1 MKHIIKFSLTLLSVS
16 VLAACGGGSGK
27 GGNEVAQHLNNANSS
42 NAVLKEQLQKAKNAN
57 ESAYKGYE
65 DTKAASEQATSQTKL
80 AVTAFSSLS
89 TPDSYIMEKFN
100 KSRQELSDTA
110 EAAKTAAEKA
120 FDIAETKLAEVKE
133 QVRIAQENVDFA
145 QIQVQKAQQ
154 AATDA
159 ARVAEELIKD
169 NTSSSPQNLTPQQQ
183 ELLNLSRGKT
193 NEEIKK
199 KAADAQRIASE
210 MAASLAQA
218 QLELGKAE
226 LSRQYAQQH
235 RDTAK
240 KTLTELKSI
249 NFVNPLDID
258 ENEQAIKDSKTLR
271 IGTHKISLADENFG
285 YVTKELGDKQLK
297 VYNLGYSGV
306 GYVLSKNVQTDEY
319 GQLIKPVI
327 ERHEIGEKTA
337 NLPKGKDIF
346 TYYGQSFGAKTD
358 GVLTLKADFTNK
370 TVEGTVTE
378 RRLTETKQPLSDIT
392 LQRAT
397 IGASDKYHF
406 EGVAK
411 YQTNEAVQGKYN
423 GNFKGSGAQEVVG
436 YIFDGKDHFYEGF
449 AGKAEVNES
458 ILGNEKP

>member
-57 ESAYKGYE
+57 ESASKGYE
-65 DTKAASEQATSQTKL
+65 DTKAASKQATSQTKL

-319 GQLIKPVI
+319 GQLVNNVI
-327 ERHEIGEKTA
+327 EQHNIGENSA
-337 NLPKGKDIF
+337 LPTDKQVF
-346 TYYGQSFGAKTD
+346 TYHGQSFGAKTD
-358 GVLTLKADFTNK
+358 GVLTLKADFEHK
-370 TVEGTVTE
+370 TVEGMVTE
-378 RRLTETKQPLSDIT
+378 RRLIDTKKSLSDIT
-392 LQRAT
+392 LQQTA
-397 IGASDKYHF
+397 IKSGDYHF
-406 EGVAK
+406 EGIAK
-411 YQTNEAVQGKYN
+411 YQTSEAVQGKYN
-423 GNFKGSGAQEVVG
+423 GNFKGAGAQEVVG

-458 ILGNEKP
+458 ILGNKKP

>member
-169 NTSSSPQNLTPQQQ
+169 NTFSSPQNLTPQQQ

-306 GYVLSKNVQTDEY
+306 GYVLSKNVQIDEY
-319 GQLIKPVI
+319 GQLVNNVI
-327 ERHEIGEKTA
+327 EQHNIGENSA
-337 NLPKGKDIF
+337 LPTTKQVF
-346 TYYGQSFGAKTD
+346 TYHGQSFGAKTD
-358 GVLTLKADFTNK
+358 GVLTLKADFEHK
-370 TVEGTVTE
+370 TVEGMVTE
-378 RRLTETKQPLSDIT
+378 RRLIDTKKSLSDIT
-392 LQRAT
+392 LQQTA
-397 IGASDKYHF
+397 IKSGDYHF
-406 EGVAK
+406 EGIAK

-423 GNFKGSGAQEVVG
+423 GNFKGSEAQEVVG

-458 ILGNEKP
+458 ILGNKKP

>member
-306 GYVLSKNVQTDEY
+306 GYVLSKNVQIDEY
-319 GQLIKPVI
+319 GQLVNNVI
-327 ERHEIGEKTA
+327 EQHNIGENSA
-337 NLPKGKDIF
+337 LPTTKQVF
-346 TYYGQSFGAKTD
+346 TYHGQSFGAKTD
-358 GVLTLKADFTNK
+358 GVLTLKADFEHK
-370 TVEGTVTE
+370 TVEGMVTE
-378 RRLTETKQPLSDIT
+378 RRLIDTKKSLSDIT
-392 LQRAT
+392 LQQTA
-397 IGASDKYHF
+397 IKSGDYHF
-406 EGVAK
+406 EGIAK

-423 GNFKGSGAQEVVG
+423 GNFKGSEAQEVVG

-458 ILGNEKP
+458 ILGNKKP

>member
-27 GGNEVAQHLNNANSS
+27 GDNEVAQHLNNANSS

-306 GYVLSKNVQTDEY
+306 GYVLSKNVQIDEY
-319 GQLIKPVI
+319 GQLVNNVI
-327 ERHEIGEKTA
+327 EQHNIGENSA
-337 NLPKGKDIF
+337 LPTTKQVF
-346 TYYGQSFGAKTD
+346 TYHGQSFGAKTD
-358 GVLTLKADFTNK
+358 GVLTLKADFEHK
-370 TVEGTVTE
+370 TVEGMVTE
-378 RRLTETKQPLSDIT
+378 RRLIDTKKSLSDIT
-392 LQRAT
+392 LQQTA
-397 IGASDKYHF
+397 IKSGDYHF
-406 EGVAK
+406 EGIAK

-423 GNFKGSGAQEVVG
+423 GNFKGSEAQEVVG

-458 ILGNEKP
+458 ILGNKKP